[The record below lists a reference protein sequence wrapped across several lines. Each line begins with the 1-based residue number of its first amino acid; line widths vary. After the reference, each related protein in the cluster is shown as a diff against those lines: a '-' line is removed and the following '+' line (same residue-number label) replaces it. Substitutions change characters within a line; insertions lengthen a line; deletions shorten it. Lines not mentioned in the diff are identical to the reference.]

1 MRDEGIGD
9 IRGRVLRI
17 ISERDEFVTGIME
30 AKKTTRTVTQMKTP
44 LGWSKSG
51 RLIGNNKANNASD
64 SNMRSVN
71 TKANSTLDSMGS
83 SNSSGSSDASGSSR
97 LEDSALL
104 VSPPNQARILETL
117 SHFCISVHHVNC

>member
-1 MRDEGIGD
+1 
-9 IRGRVLRI
+9 
-17 ISERDEFVTGIME
+17 ME

-51 RLIGNNKANNASD
+51 RLIGNNKVNNALD

-71 TKANSTLDSMGS
+71 IKTNNTLDSMGS
-83 SNSSGSSDASGSSR
+83 SNSSGSSEASGSSR

-104 VSPPNQARILETL
+104 ISPPNQVKIISPTK
-117 SHFCISVHHVNC
+117 SHH